1 MKKLLVCL
9 LALCALTFTSCNPEP
24 EPINYADDFVGE
36 YIFSITPT
44 VVSEEYGS
52 IVNEFDGLLCKIT
65 ETFTNNVTVSVY
77 QGSSLIY
84 RVGGICDVSGMR
96 LGESEFGFALQ
107 EYVDGV
113 LVTLE
118 GESELG
124 GVYVKEPVGGTI
136 SWVAPITLGNIDI
149 VVENITLDAGTV
161 TGSVAFEG
169 ERI

>member
-9 LALCALTFTSCNPEP
+9 LALCALTFTSCNPDP

-36 YIFSITPT
+36 YIFSVTPT

-65 ETFTNNVTVSVY
+65 ETFTNNVSVSIY
-77 QGSSLIY
+77 QGSSLVY
-84 RVGGICDVSGMR
+84 SVGGICDVNGMR
-96 LGESEFGFALQ
+96 LGESEFEFALQ

>member
-9 LALCALTFTSCNPEP
+9 LALCALTFTSCNPDP

-65 ETFTNNVTVSVY
+65 ETFTNNVTISVY
-77 QGSSLIY
+77 QGSSLVY

-96 LGESEFGFALQ
+96 LGESEFEFGLQ

-118 GESELG
+118 GKTELG
-124 GVYVKEPVGGTI
+124 GVYVKKPVGGTI

-161 TGSVAFEG
+161 TGSIAFEG